1 MEEDSISSF
10 QTCLFKRSNLLQ
22 SCQSSTRLLT
32 WLAFNY
38 LNHAA
43 RRQWCDPRLGTTLR
57 GTQVCLAQMNC
68 LLSWDFFS
76 PDCQNK
82 NFFFFFLLLLGHQ
95 FRCEKLWEW
104 FKFDFFLILASQSET
119 TLIIVFLSSIALLRI
134 LRQEL
139 FIFYQSISW
148 QVQRCSTFFLHLHF
162 KSSRVFF

>member
-1 MEEDSISSF
+1 ME
-10 QTCLFKRSNLLQ
+10 LHHFKLASLKGATYYNPASHQR
-22 SCQSSTRLLT
+22 RLLT
-32 WLAFNY
+32 WLAFNC

-82 NFFFFFLLLLGHQ
+82 NFFFFFLLLFGHQ

-139 FIFYQSISW
+139 FIFYQSISS